1 MSKINGEGSFF
12 FGGKEKKEFGEDL
25 VEKKKKEENIW
36 KGKYFLWISKKGVFV
51 TSDHQPKQP
60 SVVLTPSYDLGKHK
74 PEVEEWKRL
83 PSNTN
88 IFDYSAIV
96 RGVREMVALR
106 DMITGKPELSR
117 PAAGNRSN
125 PWPKHLSA
133 EPPTLTDGCVC
144 VTIHIFFHFF
154 LAQRIWF
161 SFETGKVLSLMCFS
175 IAIFEF
181 SSISG
186 VTLPISD
193 IGVPLLCLEFWGLPH
208 PKAAPWSLLAAQTWG
223 QEGPHL
229 ETQLNCTM
237 LLSQCKSG
245 S

>member
-1 MSKINGEGSFF
+1 MYQKSYGRSQTRKLLIVLHQQDYHFSFLLAPWPSINTVQCEFP
-12 FGGKEKKEFGEDL
+12 KK
-25 VEKKKKEENIW
+25 V
-36 KGKYFLWISKKGVFV
+36 FLWPV
-51 TSDHQPKQP
+51 TNKQNNQ
-60 SVVLTPSYDLGKHK
+60 SSVLTPSYDLGKHK

-144 VTIHIFFHFF
+144 VTIHILFHF
-154 LAQRIWF
+154 LAPGIWF
-161 SFETGKVLSLMCFS
+161 SFEPGK
-175 IAIFEF
+175 AQ
-181 SSISG
+181 
-186 VTLPISD
+186 
-193 IGVPLLCLEFWGLPH
+193 GL
-208 PKAAPWSLLAAQTWG
+208 
-223 QEGPHL
+223 
-229 ETQLNCTM
+229 
-237 LLSQCKSG
+237 
-245 S
+245 

>member
-1 MSKINGEGSFF
+1 MSKINGEGNFF
-12 FGGKEKKEFGEDL
+12 S
-25 VEKKKKEENIW
+25 EKKKKKSSEKILW
-36 KGKYFLWISKKGVFV
+36 KRRKRKKIFGDFQKRCFC
-51 TSDHQPKQP
+51 DHQTKQP
-60 SVVLTPSYDLGKHK
+60 SVVLTPSYDFGKHK
-74 PEVEEWKRL
+74 PEVEEWKRV

-161 SFETGKVLSLMCFS
+161 SFEPGKVLSLMCFS

-208 PKAAPWSLLAAQTWG
+208 PKAAPRSPLAAQTWG
-223 QEGPHL
+223 QDGAHL
-229 ETQLNCTM
+229 RNST
-237 LLSQCKSG
+237 
-245 S
+245 

>member
-1 MSKINGEGSFF
+1 MAVRCEFP
-12 FGGKEKKEFGEDL
+12 KK
-25 VEKKKKEENIW
+25 V
-36 KGKYFLWISKKGVFV
+36 FLWPV
-51 TSDHQPKQP
+51 TNKQNNQ
-60 SVVLTPSYDLGKHK
+60 SSVLTPSYDLGKHK

-144 VTIHIFFHFF
+144 VTIHIFFYFF
-154 LAQRIWF
+154 GPRNLILFWAR
-161 SFETGKVLSLMCFS
+161 EGTGPVMCFS

-193 IGVPLLCLEFWGLPH
+193 VGVPLLCLEFWGLPYS
-208 PKAAPWSLLAAQTWG
+208 KAAPWSLLAAQGGSTL
-223 QEGPHL
+223 QEYVVVV
-229 ETQLNCTM
+229 
-237 LLSQCKSG
+237 
-245 S
+245 